1 MFLLLSQRK
10 KIAEREMPDLSSIF
24 DGPCSCLSCYAA
36 EAEMPELEFG
46 PEIENLSTQRI
57 YEIFE
62 ESLNP
67 TTVATMNF
75 ELEQLSCATGPSFL
89 PSAEE
94 SPEKNQESVY
104 SDDSCQIVEDEQTV
118 RELWVVG
125 HSYIHW
131 AHNKAL
137 QVGMENLGCDPNK
150 IRVVWVV
157 LGECAGKL

>member
-1 MFLLLSQRK
+1 M
-10 KIAEREMPDLSSIF
+10 AEREMPDLSSIF

-62 ESLNP
+62 ESLSP
-67 TTVATMNF
+67 TTVTTMNF
-75 ELEQLSCATGPSFL
+75 ELEQLSCAAGPSSG

-94 SPEKNQESVY
+94 SPEEYRESVY
-104 SDDSCQIVEDEQTV
+104 SDDSLQIVEDEQTV
-118 RELWVVG
+118 RELWAVG

-131 AHNKAL
+131 AHKKAL
-137 QVGMENLGCDPNK
+137 QVGM
-150 IRVVWVV
+150 
-157 LGECAGKL
+157 